1 MQQSRSED
9 IADALDQQKGL
20 ATALVDYLG
29 QIRLPADQEVVVLAL
44 IRAQDHCRNIAA
56 DLDGNIA
63 RQDPN

>member
-1 MQQSRSED
+1 MQQSRPED

-44 IRAQDHCRNIAA
+44 IRAQDHCRNIAG
-56 DLDGNIA
+56 DLAGNIA
-63 RQDPN
+63 RQDLN